1 MKPYFEDSHS
11 TLYNGDS
18 RMALAA
24 LEPESVDCCV
34 TSPPY
39 WSLRSYA
46 GIEPLLFGGRE
57 DCEHEFAVIER
68 KGQSGGPSEKQ
79 TSNAGSW
86 FPPSSTVT
94 CRLCSAWRG
103 HYGLEPTP
111 QMYIEHSMEYLDDIW
126 RVLKPSGTVFWNLGD
141 SWVGSGGDHKEH
153 HKNDAG
159 FQGKNGHLRG
169 GTGGKPLSSGLKPK
183 DMALIPFRFAIAA
196 QERGWWVRSTIIWA
210 KNNPMPESVTD
221 RPTDAHEYIFLLTK
235 SARYYWNQEAVRE
248 ANAAGS
254 LERYRAGERIP
265 SRKKLGGSAR
275 ANESFLE
282 GQVFQAD
289 GRNSRSVWTF
299 PTQGYPEAHFATFP
313 EELPRRCIAAGTS
326 EKGVCPDCG
335 KPWEQVK
342 EPTPAYKERLAHAN
356 DRGDWY
362 DRRETTRKR
371 DDGTK
376 QGKQVGGIVAEYV
389 MLGWRPTCKHTSE
402 PIPAV
407 VLDLFAGS
415 GTTLHVARK
424 MGRRSIGV
432 ELSGKYCELIVDRIR
447 QGVLL

>member
-1 MKPYFEDSHS
+1 MTPYFEDSHS

-18 RMALAA
+18 RHVMAGM
-24 LEPESVDCCV
+24 EPESVDCCV

-39 WSLRSYA
+39 WSLRAYA

-57 DCEHEFAVIER
+57 DCEHEFMDSILIPAR
-68 KGQSGGPSEKQ
+68 LPGTDNKNNTGA
-79 TSNAGSW
+79 TM
-86 FPPSSTVT
+86 PSSESAT

-111 QMYIEHSMEYLDDIW
+111 SMYIEHSMEYLDAIW
-126 RVLKPSGTVFWNLGD
+126 RVLKTSGTVFWNLGD
-141 SWVGSGGDHKEH
+141 SWVAGTNVAQKASKTGTVGRWHSDVGG
-153 HKNDAG
+153 
-159 FQGKNGHLRG
+159 G
-169 GTGGKPLSSGLKPK
+169 GQRTKGGPGLKPK

-196 QERGWWVRSTIIWA
+196 QERGWWVRSVIIWA

-221 RPTDAHEYIFLLTK
+221 RPTAAHEYIFLLTK
-235 SARYYWNQEAVRE
+235 SGKYYWNQDAIMEKAAYDGRHDTQMKGSPKYANGFAPVDSLQSLAVQ
-248 ANAAGS
+248 GH
-254 LERYRAGERIP
+254 ERWPSRTEDGER
-265 SRKKLGGSAR
+265 
-275 ANESFLE
+275 
-282 GQVFQAD
+282 

-326 EKGVCPDCG
+326 EKGVCSDCG
-335 KPWEQVK
+335 APWEQVVERTAMVIRRSERTHEMGRTRSSGTML
-342 EPTPAYKERLAHAN
+342 EPPTSTPLC
-356 DRGDWY
+356 
-362 DRRETTRKR
+362 
-371 DDGTK
+371 
-376 QGKQVGGIVAEYV
+376 
-389 MLGWRPTCKHTSE
+389 WRPTCKHTAE

-432 ELSGKYCELIVDRIR
+432 ELSSEYCDLIVDRIR